1 MTKVMRDQQRNAAG
15 RARNTQTLHARDA
28 LVARAAYERKCTVK
42 RYQNGVGEPTNLSPA
57 TCFLHGTHRL
67 ESDDIETAEDET
79 PEGTKKR
86 DKSCGPGDWL
96 VRSWHLKDGQD
107 GATKQHEPQR

>member
-42 RYQNGVGEPTNLSPA
+42 RYQNGVGGADKPEPSDMLS
-57 TCFLHGTHRL
+57 
-67 ESDDIETAEDET
+67 
-79 PEGTKKR
+79 
-86 DKSCGPGDWL
+86 
-96 VRSWHLKDGQD
+96 SWNASFGI
-107 GATKQHEPQR
+107 